1 MTDTFKMHS
10 RGLTS
15 PPEHAVAILPDDTG
29 DLAITTRA
37 LFVGLAGDVTV
48 RMAGGGVVTL
58 ANVPA
63 GTLLPIRVD
72 RVLATGTT
80 AGAILGLW

>member
-1 MTDTFKMHS
+1 MTDTFKTHS

-15 PPEHAVAILPDDTG
+15 PPEHAIAIAPSDAG
-29 DLAITTRA
+29 DLAAVTRA
-37 LFVGLAGDVTV
+37 LYVGAAGNVAV
-48 RMAGGGVVTL
+48 RMAGGGSVTL

-80 AGAILGLW
+80 AGGILGFW

>member
-1 MTDTFKMHS
+1 MTDTFKSHT

-15 PPEHAVAILPDDTG
+15 PPEHAVAIVPSNTQ
-29 DLAITTRA
+29 DLAVVTRA
-37 LFVGLAGDVTV
+37 LFVGQAGDLAVL
-48 RMAGGGVVTL
+48 MIGGESVTL

-63 GTLLPIRVD
+63 GTLLPLRVA

-80 AGAILGLW
+80 ATALIGLW

>member
-1 MTDTFKMHS
+1 MTDPFKTHS

-15 PPEHAVAILPDDTG
+15 PPENAVVILPADQSE
-29 DLAITTRA
+29 LAVVTRA
-37 LFVGLAGDVTV
+37 LFVGEGGDVAV
-48 RMAGGGVVTL
+48 RMSGGGVVTL

-72 RVLATGTT
+72 RVYATGTT
-80 AGAILGLW
+80 AGSILGLW

>member
-1 MTDTFKMHS
+1 MTDTFKTHS

-15 PPEHAVAILPDDTG
+15 PPEHAIAIVPSDAGT
-29 DLAITTRA
+29 LANVTRA
-37 LFVGLAGDVTV
+37 LFVGVAGSVAV
-48 RMAGGGVVTL
+48 RMSGGGSVTL

-80 AGAILGLW
+80 AGGILGFW